1 MTANAIRK
9 LAKELRQIAEQASD
23 MNPIDPD
30 YLAHMAR
37 RFEMQA
43 EQVELGIAE

>member
-1 MTANAIRK
+1 MKATALRR

-37 RFEMQA
+37 RIIAQA
-43 EQVELGIAE
+43 EMVEEGIAE